1 MASSINAST
10 SAGLVST
17 ADTSGVLQLQTAG
30 TTAVTVDTAQ
40 NVGIG
45 TTPAAMFSSARAL
58 QLGAGTILEGRSASS
73 TVSTLSSNQY
83 INTSSART
91 YITSDYASYYTQI
104 NGQHQFQTAPSGTAG
119 TTATFTQVLALNKD
133 QTVAL
138 QGASLQNGCGI
149 TFPATQVSSSNANT
163 LDDYEEG
170 TWTPTLSATGAFTS
184 LTYSSQQGNYVKI
197 GSFVYATF
205 FVQINA
211 VSGGSG
217 TMLLGGAPFA
227 TASSGP
233 NPGGYVSL
241 VTGWTTNNPS
251 TFDASGSSTTDYNIF
266 YRSTSNGVTSSLTS
280 SAAAAS
286 AYIRGTLYFY
296 TNT

>member
-149 TFPATQVSSSNANT
+149 TFPSAQVASTDVNT

-170 TWTPTLSATGAFTS
+170 TWNATLGGTATYTANTGS
-184 LTYSSQQGNYVKI
+184 YVKI
-197 GSFVYATF
+197 GRLVYVF
-205 FVQINA
+205 MFLQVNA
-211 VSGGSG
+211 IGTGSTTTISGLPFNPVNGS
-217 TMLLGGAPFA
+217 
-227 TASSGP
+227 SR
-233 NPGGYVSL
+233 N
-241 VTGWTTNNPS
+241 
-251 TFDASGSSTTDYNIF
+251 ASGMINYFNGLATSVVSVFCQPINGSNQVNFPGLTVAASGVVNPITMFTSSTQ
-266 YRSTSNGVTSSLTS
+266 
-280 SAAAAS
+280 
-286 AYIRGTLYFY
+286 LYFSAVY
-296 TNT
+296 ETTA

>member
-1 MASSINAST
+1 MATTINAST

-45 TTPAAMFSSARAL
+45 TAPAAMFSSARAL

-91 YITSDYASYYTQI
+91 YITTDFASYYGQI
-104 NGQHQFQTAPSGTAG
+104 NGQHQFHTAPSGTAG

-138 QGASLQNGCGI
+138 QGATLQSGCGI
-149 TFPATQVSSSNANT
+149 TFPAAQVASSNAKT

-170 TWTPTLSATGAFTS
+170 TYNPTLTADTGTFTYTS
-184 LTYSSQQGNYVKI
+184 TGTYTKI
-197 GSFVYATF
+197 GRLVYFAASISVT
-205 FVQINA
+205 
-211 VSGGSG
+211 GGSG
-217 TMLLGGAPFA
+217 TGLAYISVPF
-227 TASSGP
+227 TSSSDIY
-233 NPGGYVSL
+233 GGYVLTPFGLPSGVVYPYAQGRTSSTSFSL
-241 VTGWTTNNPS
+241 YYW
-251 TFDASGSSTTDYNIF
+251 ASGTRTGLASSI
-266 YRSTSNGVTSSLTS
+266 SNGVGLVMSGVFQTT
-280 SAAAAS
+280 
-286 AYIRGTLYFY
+286 
-296 TNT
+296 

>member
-1 MASSINAST
+1 
-10 SAGLVST
+10 
-17 ADTSGVLQLQTAG
+17 
-30 TTAVTVDTAQ
+30 
-40 NVGIG
+40 
-45 TTPAAMFSSARAL
+45 L
-58 QLGAGTILEGRSASS
+58 QLGAGTILEGRSASA

-138 QGASLQNGCGI
+138 QGATLQSGTGI
-149 TFPATQVSSSNANT
+149 SFPATQSASTDVNT

-170 TWTPTLSATGAFTS
+170 TWTPTLSASGGFAS
-184 LTYSSQQGNYVKI
+184 LTYTSQQGNYVKI
-197 GSFVYATF
+197 GSYVYCQF

-217 TMLLGGAPFA
+217 TMLLGGVPFA
-227 TASSGP
+227 SLGSSFA
-233 NPGGYVSL
+233 NPGGYAQL
-241 VTGWTTNNPS
+241 VNGWTTNNPS
-251 TFDASGSSTTDYNIF
+251 NFDASGASSTLYNIF
-266 YRSTSNGVTSSLTS
+266 YRATSNGVTSSLTS
-280 SAAAAS
+280 TAAAAG
-286 AYIRGTLYFY
+286 AYVRGVIILQT
-296 TNT
+296 T